1 MPRGRPRCFDRD
13 EVLARA
19 MGVFWE
25 HGYEGSSMAMLTA
38 AMGIN
43 SPSLYATF
51 GSKERLFR
59 ESVALYGQ
67 RAGSRTHRALAE
79 HPTARAAVAAMLADN
94 IEEYT
99 RPGQPHGCLV
109 VLSAPVGAPDHADVR
124 EYVRALRDQVR
135 ADVRARLDRGV
146 ADGDLPAGTD
156 TRALAAFYTTVLNGL
171 SLQARDGRPRAELT
185 AAADAALAAWDALL
199 PDAGA

>member
-1 MPRGRPRCFDRD
+1 MPRGRHRGFDRD
-13 EVLARA
+13 DVLARA
-19 MGVFWE
+19 MAVFWE
-25 HGYEGSSMAMLTA
+25 HGYEGSSMAMLTT

-59 ESVALYGQ
+59 ESVELYGQ
-67 RAGSRTHRALAE
+67 HAGSRTRRALTDQ
-79 HPTARAAVAAMLADN
+79 PTARAAVAAMLADN

-124 EYVRALRDQVR
+124 TFVRTLRD
-135 ADVRARLDRGV
+135 DVRAAVRDRLDRGV
-146 ADGDLPAGTD
+146 ADGDVPAGTD
-156 TRALAAFYTTVLNGL
+156 TRALAAFYVTVLNGL
-171 SLQARDGRPRAELT
+171 SLQARDGRPTAELT
-185 AAADAALAAWDALL
+185 ATADAALAAWDVLA
-199 PDAGA
+199 PAAA